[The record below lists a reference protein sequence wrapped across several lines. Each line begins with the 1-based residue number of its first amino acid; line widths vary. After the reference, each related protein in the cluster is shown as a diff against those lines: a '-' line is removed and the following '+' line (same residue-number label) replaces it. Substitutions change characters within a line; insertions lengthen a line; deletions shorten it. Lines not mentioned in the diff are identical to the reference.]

1 MKMMC
6 VAAATCS
13 LTRHSRCA
21 IAPASSGWPRSPSL
35 ISMPSNLSPPLRAK
49 RVASSPWDSPRML
62 TAKRPAAAIA
72 WPVDD
77 SRFMHTSSIG
87 GSSASDVTALAVVP
101 CRRSSCAVVTTVTPL
116 AKWPMTSRNSSDVRR
131 LCRAV
136 SVPRTAARI
145 VSSYK
150 ISGRGGMRGLA
161 DRVAVVT
168 GGASGIGR
176 AVAERLSEEGSKV
189 VVVDRHGDA
198 AAEVVGGLGGEGL
211 AVQADVSRPEDVDA
225 YMAAARE
232 RFGRVDLHHL
242 NAGISGSFAPM
253 AELSPEDFD
262 EVIGVNLRGIFL
274 GIRAA
279 LIDFTAEPRPGA
291 IVTTASLAGVQGG
304 GVASP
309 YVAAKHGVIG
319 LTKSAAMNG
328 ARLGV
333 RVNTIAPGVI
343 ATPLM
348 AFLEEGSAGEGP
360 DMRAFLE
367 NLVPLGRLGESSEV
381 ASLVAFLL
389 SDEASYLT
397 GNTILI
403 DGGINVDNHTLRLEP
418 PG

>member
-1 MKMMC
+1 
-6 VAAATCS
+6 
-13 LTRHSRCA
+13 
-21 IAPASSGWPRSPSL
+21 
-35 ISMPSNLSPPLRAK
+35 
-49 RVASSPWDSPRML
+49 
-62 TAKRPAAAIA
+62 
-72 WPVDD
+72 
-77 SRFMHTSSIG
+77 
-87 GSSASDVTALAVVP
+87 
-101 CRRSSCAVVTTVTPL
+101 
-116 AKWPMTSRNSSDVRR
+116 
-131 LCRAV
+131 
-136 SVPRTAARI
+136 
-145 VSSYK
+145 
-150 ISGRGGMRGLA
+150 MRGL
-161 DRVAVVT
+161 DGRVAVIT

-198 AAEVVGGLGGEGL
+198 AEEVVAGLTGEGL
-211 AVQADVSRPEDVDA
+211 AVEADVSKVGDVDG
-225 YMAAARE
+225 YMDAARE
-232 RFGRVDLHHL
+232 HFGRVDLHHL

-253 AELSPEDFD
+253 AELTPEEFD
-262 EVIGVNLRGIFL
+262 EVIAVNLRGIFL

-279 LIDFTAEPRPGA
+279 LADFTADPRPGA

-328 ARLGV
+328 ARFGV

-348 AFLEEGSAGEGP
+348 TFLEEGSSGEGP

-418 PG
+418 PA

>member
-1 MKMMC
+1 
-6 VAAATCS
+6 
-13 LTRHSRCA
+13 
-21 IAPASSGWPRSPSL
+21 
-35 ISMPSNLSPPLRAK
+35 
-49 RVASSPWDSPRML
+49 
-62 TAKRPAAAIA
+62 
-72 WPVDD
+72 
-77 SRFMHTSSIG
+77 
-87 GSSASDVTALAVVP
+87 
-101 CRRSSCAVVTTVTPL
+101 
-116 AKWPMTSRNSSDVRR
+116 
-131 LCRAV
+131 
-136 SVPRTAARI
+136 
-145 VSSYK
+145 
-150 ISGRGGMRGLA
+150 MRGL
-161 DRVAVVT
+161 DGRVAVVT

-176 AVAERLSEEGSKV
+176 AVAERLSQEGSKV

-198 AAEVVGGLGGEGL
+198 AEQVVAGLEGEGL
-211 AVQADVSRPEDVDA
+211 AVEADVSKVEDVDG
-225 YMAAARE
+225 YTDAARE

-253 AELSPEDFD
+253 
-262 EVIGVNLRGIFL
+262 

-279 LIDFTAEPRPGA
+279 LADFTADPRPGA

-343 ATPLM
+343 ATPLLS
-348 AFLEEGSAGEGP
+348 FLEEGSTGEGP

-397 GNTILI
+397 GNMILI
-403 DGGINVDNHTLRLEP
+403 DGGIFVDNHTLRLEP
-418 PG
+418 PS